1 MSHCLPQDLVSGIT
15 SENEFIEVS
24 EEMNEL
30 IGLRDVNVKEGMKV
44 HAETFLCAR
53 QTGNFG

>member
-30 IGLRDVNVKEGMKV
+30 IGLRDVNVKEGNKV
-44 HAETFLCAR
+44 HAETLLCA
-53 QTGNFG
+53 